1 MALTS
6 LAHWLCT
13 LIEICF
19 GLVGKK
25 AAEKGHVIPK
35 DHLDSKEKELIKI
48 ATKGVVR
55 LFIFP
60 MNFPAAD
67 DSVVRLFN
75 AVTKAQKPRKDLNP
89 SRTKDAKAAAVAAQ
103 TMMVDYC
110 KEVDRAD
117 RDDAVCVA
125 RGYWGCPSTTELTML
140 RASGLT
146 STASATD
153 VEAATGSG
161 YRAIHDWSSMSNAAP
176 CILHTQSISVFSF
189 MC

>member
-89 SRTKDAKAAAVAAQ
+89 SRTKDAKAADTAEARR
-103 TMMVDYC
+103 C
-110 KEVDRAD
+110 SGSRAD
-117 RDDAVCVA
+117 DDGGLLQGSRPRRPRRRGVRSERLLGVPIDDRTHYVA
-125 RGYWGCPSTTELTML
+125 GFRPDLHGVGNGCGGGNGERL
-140 RASGLT
+140 
-146 STASATD
+146 
-153 VEAATGSG
+153 
-161 YRAIHDWSSMSNAAP
+161 
-176 CILHTQSISVFSF
+176 
-189 MC
+189 

>member
-35 DHLDSKEKELIKI
+35 DHLDSKEKELIKV

-89 SRTKDAKAAAVAAQ
+89 SRTKDAKVLA
-103 TMMVDYC
+103 
-110 KEVDRAD
+110 KERKN
-117 RDDAVCVA
+117 
-125 RGYWGCPSTTELTML
+125 TFLTELEMPSHQDKKSQAPSNFSK
-140 RASGLT
+140 R
-146 STASATD
+146 
-153 VEAATGSG
+153 TGK
-161 YRAIHDWSSMSNAAP
+161 DED
-176 CILHTQSISVFSF
+176 
-189 MC
+189 

>member
-35 DHLDSKEKELIKI
+35 DHLDSKEKELIKV
-48 ATKGVVR
+48 ATKGVVS

-89 SRTKDAKAAAVAAQ
+89 SRTKDAKGIFTFMLVYCSHCSSVVCELFCSLLYSTSAKNIFLW
-103 TMMVDYC
+103 TMY
-110 KEVDRAD
+110 RI
-117 RDDAVCVA
+117 
-125 RGYWGCPSTTELTML
+125 ML
-140 RASGLT
+140 
-146 STASATD
+146 
-153 VEAATGSG
+153 
-161 YRAIHDWSSMSNAAP
+161 
-176 CILHTQSISVFSF
+176 
-189 MC
+189 